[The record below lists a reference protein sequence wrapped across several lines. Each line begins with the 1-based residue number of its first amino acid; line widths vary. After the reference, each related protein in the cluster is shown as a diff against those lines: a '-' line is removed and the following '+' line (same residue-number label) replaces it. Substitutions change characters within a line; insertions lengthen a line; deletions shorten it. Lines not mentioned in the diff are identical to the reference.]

1 MNPWDPSL
9 WVCFPLSGSMS
20 IMFFLRFTAIGL
32 LSGTVLVPFLWIQ
45 RGDNFD
51 HIRLAALMGLEIALA
66 VGALWKRSWRTPPGF
81 VLGVVT
87 SVFGAL
93 VVTQATAAMRWLE
106 GNPSGVGNP
115 DGEVATA
122 AVTTLAGGV
131 ALLVGTLILIDRS
144 VALTIQERHRAIR
157 RRIAQRRETF
167 LS

>member
-1 MNPWDPSL
+1 MY
-9 WVCFPLSGSMS
+9 
-20 IMFFLRFTAIGL
+20 FLRFTAIGL

-51 HIRLAALMGLEIALA
+51 HIRLAALMGLEIALFLTVPLALA
-66 VGALWKRSWRTPPGF
+66 VGALWKRSRRTPPGF
-81 VLGVVT
+81 VPGVVT
-87 SVFGAL
+87 PVFGVL

-122 AVTTLAGGV
+122 GVTTLAGGV

-144 VALTIQERHRAIR
+144 VALTVQERHRAIL